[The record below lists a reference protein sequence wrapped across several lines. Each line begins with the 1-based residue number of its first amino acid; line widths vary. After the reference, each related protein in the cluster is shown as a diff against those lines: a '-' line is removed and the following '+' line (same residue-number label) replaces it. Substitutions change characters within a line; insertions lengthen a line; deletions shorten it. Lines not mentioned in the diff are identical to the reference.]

1 MKALEILIS
10 EKDSKQYNLNN
21 KKQIKFPEFVE
32 RINLEFARQSLLRCN
47 EIAKEVGL
55 SEMTL
60 EEINAK
66 IQLVR
71 DTKNNN

>member
-47 EIAKEVGL
+47 EIPKEVGL